1 MGRRRDGSEWV
12 GRFVSGHGGRPT
24 RANDPA
30 HPYNKGMWRCI
41 SFRLPVVLL
50 ILSSLVAGVSYADGP
65 PFDLTGPKVDV
76 HVQRNGVTLPI
87 AEVPNLLPG
96 DRLWIHPDLPDS
108 QAAHFILVVAF
119 LRGATNPPPP
129 DWFRRVE
136 TWNRLVKQEG
146 VFITVPSEAQ
156 QALIFLAPETA
167 GDFDT
172 LRKTVHD
179 RPGVFVRAG
188 QDLQQ
193 ASWDRMRLDEY
204 LAEVKTIPPT
214 DTKAL
219 KEGSELAARSL
230 GIKVD
235 AQCYDKPTEQQA
247 PCLTQHPE
255 GLVLDDSGAQSMV
268 NQMANG
274 SAADMMAQLSYS
286 SPFGGGA
293 FSPYVGA
300 IVDMAKILS
309 SLHTAKYQYIP
320 ALALPQKSQEDTL
333 NLRLNVPPS
342 FRNPKSV
349 IVVALPPIGPSKLP
363 AMHPTESAASA
374 TPTPQNFVPEYCSTK
389 PKLVLS
395 AEGAPLA
402 FSTAMAHNLYLH
414 IDTKAHMPGD
424 AGSGTDHALLKPEA
438 APGAG
443 VGTAAA
449 SGIDIPIEPFAIEG
463 GFVLGKPLIALP
475 EAVTTAELHGSWGF
489 DTFAG
494 PKFKLVSPH
503 PDLWKVAASDHTAL
517 ITGRE
522 DTLHLQGESTLCV
535 EEVQADI
542 PPAAGKTEA
551 NPVKLAWKAP
561 KPEQLEVTLPMKDAA
576 PGTVS
581 VLVKQFGMPSPDKL
595 PLKAYAEAASIEHLT
610 LSSGDQV
617 ALLKGKRLD
626 EVESA
631 DMAGITFAPT
641 ALSRVQDEDQ
651 LDMSATGSTM
661 TLKPGEDY
669 SASVTLRDGRTLHV
683 PASVEVPRPQVELLS
698 KGVQQPTQGDAAP
711 LPVQL
716 GSQDDLPLQRR
727 VVFFIRSKVP
737 ANFPRTEK
745 IEVASVDG
753 SFSTTLSLADGSLM
767 LEDAHTAVA
776 SVDPLDRFGASAFGP
791 IQFRAVTAAGVSGD
805 WAPLGTLVRL
815 PGFTGNPTAK
825 ELRCPRNMTKPC
837 QLTGS
842 NLFLITSVGT
852 TPDMSNAV
860 DVPAQFTGT
869 ALTVPNV
876 QRTGTNGT
884 LYFTLRDDPDT
895 VQTLNLPI
903 AAPTPGSFGGS
914 AEGAMAAAQQPGTKA
929 EPGAAKRAEP
939 SSTAAEPASP
949 GAAGTVDDPKQT
961 GGDSKRAGKP
971 NAKLGTEPASQPN
984 R

>member
-1 MGRRRDGSEWV
+1 
-12 GRFVSGHGGRPT
+12 
-24 RANDPA
+24 
-30 HPYNKGMWRCI
+30 MWHCF
-41 SFRLPVVLL
+41 SFRFRVALLVL
-50 ILSSLVAGVSYADGP
+50 SCFVAAGSAFADGP
-65 PFDLTGPKVDV
+65 PFDLAGPKVDV

-87 AEVPNLLPG
+87 AEVPNLLAG
-96 DRLWIHPDLPDS
+96 DRLWIHPDLPES
-108 QAAHFILVVAF
+108 QSEHFMLVVAF
-119 LRGATNPPPP
+119 LRGATNPPPVE
-129 DWFRRVE
+129 WFHKVE
-136 TWNRLVKQEG
+136 TWNREVKQEG
-146 VFITVPSEAQ
+146 VFITVPNEAQ
-156 QALIFLAPETA
+156 QALIFLAPETS

-179 RPGVFVRAG
+179 RPGVFVRAE

-193 ASWDRMRLDEY
+193 ASWDRLRLDEY

-214 DTKAL
+214 DVKAL

-235 AQCYDKPTEQQA
+235 SQCYDKPSEQQA

-255 GLVLDDSGAQSMV
+255 GMVLDDSNAQSMV

-274 SAADMMAQLSYS
+274 SAADMMSQLSYS
-286 SPFGGGA
+286 TPFGGGA

-333 NLRLNVPPS
+333 NLRLNVAPS

-349 IVVALPPIGPSKLP
+349 IVVALPPIGPAKLP
-363 AMHPTESAASA
+363 SLHPSESEASL
-374 TPTPQNFVPEYCSTK
+374 TPTPQNFTPEYCSTK

-395 AEGAPLA
+395 AEGAPLV
-402 FSTAMAHNLYLH
+402 FSTAMAHGLYLH
-414 IDTKAHMPGD
+414 IDTKAKLPHD
-424 AGSGTDHALLKPEA
+424 AGDGQEHAVLTPTS
-438 APGAG
+438 GAG
-443 VGTAAA
+443 VGAGTS
-449 SGIDIPIEPFAIEG
+449 SGIDIPVEPFAIEG
-463 GFVLGKPLIALP
+463 GFVLDKPLMALP
-475 EAVTTAELHGSWGF
+475 EAVTTAELRGSWGF
-489 DTFAG
+489 DTFIG

-503 PDLWKVAASDHTAL
+503 PGKWTIAPGDHTAL

-542 PPAAGKTEA
+542 PAAPGKSIA
-551 NPVKLAWKAP
+551 NPVKLTWKAP
-561 KPEQLEVTLPMKDAA
+561 KPEQLELTVPMKNAG
-576 PGTVS
+576 PGEVS
-581 VLVKQFGMPSPDKL
+581 VLVKQFGMATPDKL
-595 PLKAYAEAASIEHLT
+595 SLRGYAEAAAIEHLT
-610 LSSGDQV
+610 LSAGDQL

-631 DMAGITFAPT
+631 DLAGISFVPS

-651 LDMSATGSTM
+651 LDMSATGSTA
-661 TLKPGEDY
+661 TLRPGDDY
-669 SASVTLRDGRTLHV
+669 MASVTLRDGRTLHV
-683 PASVEVPRPQVELLS
+683 PATVERPRPQVELLS
-698 KGVQQPTQGDAAP
+698 KGVQEPTQGDATA

-716 GSQDDLPLQRR
+716 GSPDDLPLQRR
-727 VVFFIRSKVP
+727 LVFFIRSKVP

-745 IEVASVDG
+745 IEIAATDG
-753 SFSTTLSLADGSLM
+753 SFSTTLSLADGTLM

-776 SVDPLDRFGASAFGP
+776 SLDPLDRFGASAFGP

-805 WAPLGTLVRL
+805 WVPLGTLVRL

-825 ELRCPRNMTKPC
+825 ELRCPRNPAKPC

-842 NLFLITSVGT
+842 NLFLIESVGT
-852 TPDMSNAV
+852 TPDMANAV
-860 DVPAQFTGT
+860 DVPAEFTGT
-869 ALTVPNV
+869 ALSIPNV
-876 QRTGTNGT
+876 PRTGMNGT
-884 LYFTLRDDPDT
+884 LYFKLRDDPDT

-903 AAPTPGSFGGS
+903 SSPAQATPASLGV
-914 AEGAMAAAQQPGTKA
+914 EGASAVSAATRSESAVAPK
-929 EPGAAKRAEP
+929 
-939 SSTAAEPASP
+939 AAEPKEPEPKTAEP
-949 GAAGTVDDPKQT
+949 TPATAAGDAASSGAVGDPKQT
-961 GGDSKRAGKP
+961 AGDAKPATKP
-971 NAKLGTEPASQPN
+971 NVKQGTATDAQPN